1 MTDGTTGS
9 TVPRRQLGRYL
20 RDLRSRARLTVKVA
34 AEELEWSETKIWRIE
49 TGQTSLRSL
58 DAQAMCKIYGA
69 PPDLTEA
76 LMALAKETKAK
87 GWWMSYGDVIPE
99 GFDLYIGLEEA
110 AKRLRW
116 YEAELVPG
124 LLQTKR
130 YAHTLIATDNP
141 GVDPAEIDR
150 RVEVRLARQA
160 LLTRVTAPPTLEV
173 VLNEAI
179 LCRPVGSREIMAEQ
193 LRHLIEVGSLPHV
206 SLRVVP
212 FRLGLHYG
220 VMSGPFV
227 LLRFPVNGSGQHSEP
242 PTIYMDSFAGA
253 LFLDK
258 PHEIERYETAFTSI
272 WSAGL
277 NNRDSLTYIE
287 AAARE
292 FD

>member
-1 MTDGTTGS
+1 MTEGTTGS
-9 TVPRRQLGRYL
+9 TVPRRQLGRHL
-20 RDLRSRARLTVKVA
+20 RELRNQARLTVKVA

-58 DAQAMCKIYGA
+58 DVQAMCTIYGA
-69 PPDLTEA
+69 PKELTEA

-87 GWWMSYGDVIPE
+87 GWWVSYGDVLPE
-99 GFDLYIGLEEA
+99 AFDVYVGLEEA
-110 AKRLRW
+110 AKRLRS

-124 LLQTKR
+124 LLQTRR
-130 YAHTLIATDNP
+130 YARILIATGYPD
-141 GVDPAEIDR
+141 VEPAEIDR

-173 VLNEAI
+173 VVNEAV

-193 LRHLIEVGSLPHV
+193 LRHLIEMGELPNV
-206 SLRVVP
+206 TLRVVP
-212 FRLGLHYG
+212 FRAGLHHG
-220 VMSGPFV
+220 AMSGPFM
-227 LLRFPVNGSGQHSEP
+227 LLTFPANSNGEHSEP
-242 PTIYMDSFAGA
+242 PTVFKDGFTGD

-258 PHEIERYETAFTSI
+258 PHEIERYEKAFTEM
-272 WSAGL
+272 WSTGL
-277 NNRDSLTYIE
+277 NNRNSLTYIE